1 MKDLTT
7 IAIDYSVLN
16 KLVAGYAYQLAYKR
30 ALRMGVVGA
39 GIVGFL
45 MGISGV
51 PVGWYTPF
59 VGLLTFYVVKKIA
72 LR

>member
-1 MKDLTT
+1 
-7 IAIDYSVLN
+7 
-16 KLVAGYAYQLAYKR
+16 
-30 ALRMGVVGA
+30 MGVVGA